1 MNSKD
6 LSHVLITC
14 LTITS
19 AAVLLYALNGSLL
32 WDVLWADPGN
42 CYLFV
47 QQRLQNSSFY
57 DAYWSVSPPL
67 IALYWAMA
75 SSSRVWTPVAGSS

>member
-6 LSHVLITC
+6 LSHILIAYI

-32 WDVLWADPGN
+32 WDVLWAD
-42 CYLFV
+42 LLATVVIFL
-47 QQRLQNSSFY
+47 QQRLQELKF
-57 DAYWSVSPPL
+57 L
-67 IALYWAMA
+67 
-75 SSSRVWTPVAGSS
+75 